1 MKKISEVRK
10 IWNYSPEE
18 PINYNPLFDWPIK
31 PVKIFNW
38 MVRRW
43 ISISRFLM
51 FILLGFAIYHYLTP
65 SLLTMEN
72 FTLDWVLII
81 FLRNTALL
89 FLIAGSL
96 HLYLHVYKIQGDR
109 FKFLKKE
116 MSTNNKNFKFNN
128 QVYDNMFWSI
138 ASGVTV
144 WTAYEVL
151 YLTCVANGWVNIV
164 PFTESPIQF
173 FAWILC
179 FPLIRGTHFYFIHR
193 LLHHPFLFKHVH
205 ITHHRNVNTGPWSG
219 ISMHPIENIIYQSSP
234 LIHFIIPSDPVVVVI
249 HLILVTLNPAFT
261 HSGFEKVM
269 NKETKI
275 LDSAD
280 FHHQLH
286 HRYYDC
292 NYGNMDVPLDVWLG
306 THHDGTD
313 EATKN
318 LRMKKR
324 NAVI

>member
-10 IWNYSPEE
+10 LWNYSPEE

-31 PVKIFNW
+31 PAKIFNW

-72 FTLDWVLII
+72 FTLDWVLLI

-151 YLTCVANGWVNIV
+151 YLTCVCLLY
-164 PFTESPIQF
+164 TSP
-173 FAWILC
+173 
-179 FPLIRGTHFYFIHR
+179 
-193 LLHHPFLFKHVH
+193 
-205 ITHHRNVNTGPWSG
+205 
-219 ISMHPIENIIYQSSP
+219 SP
-234 LIHFIIPSDPVVVVI
+234 RDLSTSRMPSY
-249 HLILVTLNPAFT
+249 A
-261 HSGFEKVM
+261 
-269 NKETKI
+269 
-275 LDSAD
+275 
-280 FHHQLH
+280 
-286 HRYYDC
+286 
-292 NYGNMDVPLDVWLG
+292 
-306 THHDGTD
+306 
-313 EATKN
+313 
-318 LRMKKR
+318 
-324 NAVI
+324 